1 MPSLSQS
8 KASLFGSTPAPKTSS
23 SGPITAASKQRETPA
38 ASQQTT
44 PKVALFSEISVEA
57 KTQKLEEARSLE
69 KAGEEYLR
77 TSLFKWSPDHLGA
90 STKFEHASNAY
101 KVAGDIRRAYETMEK
116 AAKSHAAYD
125 SFGTAATS
133 FVNASKLAA
142 AMPDGAGVDKAVQ
155 LLTAAADMW
164 SLHGD
169 VFQVAQCYLSAGE
182 ISEMWNA
189 DRTQALYLE
198 ARDLICPREASNE
211 ELRRINVRGLDAM
224 RKIFKF
230 FIRDNQRLSEALT
243 HAQLMVRQLQ
253 AFEQDEAAHKI
264 LAAVTIIQL
273 HMKDIVSADQT
284 YISDL
289 GVRGYA
295 SSKACE
301 IAENLLEAMKNFD
314 SEALA
319 VALRS
324 ETMQYLDREVQLLA
338 KSLTMRPGAAPST
351 ACARSVVSAQSV
363 DMHATALRATTEISV
378 IGDNSGGGKVESIAI
393 ELELPPE
400 AAAPISAGNKEE
412 EDEDLDL
419 C

>member
-1 MPSLSQS
+1 MPSLSQN
-8 KASLFGSTPAPKTSS
+8 KASLFGNAPAPKSSS
-23 SGPITAASKQRETPA
+23 SGSFAAASKQRETPF
-38 ASQQTT
+38 ASQA
-44 PKVALFSEISVEA
+44 PKVALFSEISAETKA
-57 KTQKLEEARSLE
+57 QKLAEARSLD
-69 KAGEEYLR
+69 KVGDEYLQ

-101 KVAGDIRRAYETMEK
+101 KVAGEMRLACETMEK
-116 AAKSHAAYD
+116 AAKSHAGYN

-142 AMPDGAGVDKAVQ
+142 AMPDGTGVDKAVQ
-155 LLTAAADMW
+155 LLTAGAEMW

-169 VFQVAQCYLSAGE
+169 VFQVAQCYLAAGE
-182 ISEMWNA
+182 VSEMWNA
-189 DRTQALYLE
+189 DRSRALYLQ
-198 ARDLICPREASNE
+198 ARDILCPREASNE
-211 ELRRINVRGLDAM
+211 ELRRTNVRALDAM

-230 FIRDNQRLSEALT
+230 FIRDSQYLAEALT

-253 AFEQDEAAHKI
+253 AFEQDDAAHKI

-273 HMKDIVSADQT
+273 QMKDIVSADQT
-284 YISDL
+284 YIRDL

-301 IAENLLEAMKNFD
+301 MAETLLEAMKNFD

-338 KSLTMRPGAAPST
+338 KSLTMRPGAAPAT
-351 ACARSVVSAQSV
+351 ASIRSVVSAQSG
-363 DMHATALRATTEISV
+363 DTQATATQTTTETLV
-378 IGDNSGGGKVESIAI
+378 IADKMGGGRVESIAI

-400 AAAPISAGNKEE
+400 AAAPISASDKEE
-412 EDEDLDL
+412 EEDLDL